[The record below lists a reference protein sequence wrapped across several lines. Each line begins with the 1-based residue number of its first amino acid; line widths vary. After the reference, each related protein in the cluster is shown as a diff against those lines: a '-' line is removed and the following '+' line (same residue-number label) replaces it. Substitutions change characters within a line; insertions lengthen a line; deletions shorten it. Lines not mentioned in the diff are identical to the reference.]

1 MRPCALRKT
10 FSCRKGGR
18 RRFEPGKMR
27 ASATHKVISMNIFRR
42 PDYKSDTT
50 QFIEQLKQVQPKLEA
65 EQRHGLGLLWNKLV
79 DRDIWKG
86 FRSAR
91 VAQKPY
97 VYQTNDK

>member
-1 MRPCALRKT
+1 
-10 FSCRKGGR
+10 
-18 RRFEPGKMR
+18 MR
-27 ASATHKVISMNIFRR
+27 ASAIHQVISMNIFRR

-50 QFIEQLKQVQPKLEA
+50 QFIEQLKQEKPKLED

-79 DRDIWKG
+79 DRDICKG